1 MGWRD
6 LRTAILHR
14 FSRSGEGDPTERL
27 MALRQSGTV
36 AEFRDSFEALAAPMR
51 GIPESVFKGAF
62 LNGLREDIRAEVKLH
77 RLINLQEVMDLAQ
90 QIEARDDAVERM
102 KKLRL
107 GRGNKGEYLGQ
118 PSSGWLNPSS
128 SLGPAENP
136 LRSNTYRE
144 GATAAKART
153 WSSPSSQ
160 HAPSGDSKF
169 RRLSEEEVQQ
179 RRAKGLCFRC
189 DERFSP
195 GHRCKNWQLQVLLV
209 VEDGT
214 EEDEESSE
222 EDDSTPV
229 QGGGVTTEAAAVS
242 LNSMR
247 GLVSSKTMK
256 LRGFLGSREVIVL
269 IDSGACHSFISLSL
283 VDELAIPTE
292 KTPNHEIQ
300 VGNGRTFRQQGR
312 CRNVRLEIQGHELV
326 ENFFPFELGS
336 ADVILGVTWLGT
348 LGEVRA
354 NWSEFTMKFKKG
366 RDWVHW
372 KGDPAL
378 CVTPVSFRSLTRSF
392 HSTGVGLLLELQSS
406 LAEELTAEEEPL
418 ELRAVLAHFEAVF
431 GVSTRLPPQR
441 AHDHRI
447 VLKDQTALPNIRPYR
462 YPQIQKAEVEKLID
476 EMLAAGIVRPSC
488 SPYSSPVLLVRKK
501 DGSWRFC
508 VDYRALNQVTIPD
521 RFPIP
526 LIDELMDELHGA
538 KIFSKLDLQAGYHQ
552 IRVRDCDVEKTAFR
566 THEGHYEF
574 LVMPFG
580 LTNAPATFQALM
592 NSVFRPYL
600 RRFVLVFFYDI
611 LIYSKSWEEHQDHL
625 SAVLEVLEREQL
637 FANRKKCAFGRPS
650 LEYLGHIISEEGVAA
665 DPSKIQAISTWPPPR
680 TIRELRGFLG
690 LAGYYRRFVVGFGE
704 LARPLTTLLK
714 RVPLNGRRRKTRRL
728 PH

>member
-1 MGWRD
+1 MVHGSVQRMETLLAWQFGAPNPGAPVERGERNYEQGRRQRRDSPEWPRARDHRGRKLELPIFSGEDPYGWLFRAERYFAVNEVDEEEKVLAASICMQGRALGWFQWVEAQEPFMGWRD

-27 MALRQSGTV
+27 MALRQSGMV
-36 AEFRDSFEALAAPMR
+36 AEFRDAFEALAAPMR

-77 RLINLQEVMDLAQ
+77 RPINLQEVMDLAQ

-107 GRGNKGEYLGQ
+107 GRGNKVEYLGW
-118 PSSGWLNPSS
+118 PNSGWPTPSS
-128 SLGPAENP
+128 SLGPAEHP
-136 LRSNTYRE
+136 LRSNAYRE
-144 GATAAKART
+144 GAATAKGRT
-153 WSSPSSQ
+153 WSSPASQ

-169 RRLSEEEVQQ
+169 CRLSDEEVQQ

-195 GHRCKNWQLQVLLV
+195 GHRCKNRQLQVLLV
-209 VEDGT
+209 AEDGT

-222 EDDSTPV
+222 EEDPPPA
-229 QGGGVTTEAAAVS
+229 QGGRATAEAAAVS

-256 LRGFLGSREVIVL
+256 LRGYLGTREVIVL
-269 IDSGACHSFISLSL
+269 IDSGASHSFISLSL

-292 KTPNHEIQ
+292 ETASHEIQ
-300 VGNGRTFRQQGR
+300 VGNGMTFRQQGR

-354 NWSEFTMKFKKG
+354 NWSEFTMKFKQG
-366 RDWVHW
+366 SDWIHW

-392 HSTGVGLLLELQSS
+392 QSTGEGLLLELRSS
-406 LAEELTAEEEPL
+406 SAEELAAEEEPP
-418 ELRAVLAHFEAVF
+418 ELRAVLAHFGAVF
-431 GVSTRLPPQR
+431 GVPTRLPPHR

-447 VLKDQTALPNIRPYR
+447 VLKDQAAPPNIHPYR
-462 YPQIQKAEVEKLID
+462 YPQIQKVEVERLID

-488 SPYSSPVLLVRKK
+488 SPYSSPV
-501 DGSWRFC
+501 
-508 VDYRALNQVTIPD
+508 TIPD
-521 RFPIP
+521 KFPIP
-526 LIDELMDELHGA
+526 LIDELLDELHEA
-538 KIFSKLDLQAGYHQ
+538 RIFSKLDLRAGYHQ
-552 IRVRDCDVEKTAFR
+552 IQVRDCDVEKTAFR

-574 LVMPFG
+574 LVMPFS
-580 LTNAPATFQALM
+580 LTNAPGTFQALIGKVHSSHHVC
-592 NSVFRPYL
+592 NPAYPGIIFK
-600 RRFVLVFFYDI
+600 I
-611 LIYSKSWEEHQDHL
+611 L
-625 SAVLEVLEREQL
+625 
-637 FANRKKCAFGRPS
+637 
-650 LEYLGHIISEEGVAA
+650 
-665 DPSKIQAISTWPPPR
+665 
-680 TIRELRGFLG
+680 
-690 LAGYYRRFVVGFGE
+690 
-704 LARPLTTLLK
+704 
-714 RVPLNGRRRKTRRL
+714 
-728 PH
+728 